1 MLSNI
6 CLMPLHTAPQSPLMM
21 PVTTWMMPWITPM
34 TVFTVLLMLSQMAVN
49 TEEISPHAPSHAAWM
64 TGMTAPMIVWM
75 TCMPACTMGAI
86 CSQALVTFATMASQR
101 PANSVWNS
109 WNLLT
114 SGVMTLAIT
123 QSARGWTAAFTASH
137 TPIQKLRNSSEVFQ
151 RYRNAATSAPMSV
164 MTMPMGFSFMVP
176 LSSLVALSTRAVAAA
191 RAFSAT
197 VTASE

>member
-1 MLSNI
+1 
-6 CLMPLHTAPQSPLMM
+6 
-21 PVTTWMMPWITPM
+21 
-34 TVFTVLLMLSQMAVN
+34 
-49 TEEISPHAPSHAAWM
+49 
-64 TGMTAPMIVWM
+64 
-75 TCMPACTMGAI
+75 MGAI

-176 LSSLVALSTRAVAAA
+176 LSSLVALSTRVVAAA

-197 VTASE
+197 VTASEYPSYARSAPPAAASTGTMLCTVLASCESGEAVSPTTLPNSSNSWVPVVSHAMKPSMPGTTVPVMNCTALRRGSCRPS